1 MGSSTSSVN
10 DIERAKKDLE
20 NAQNHL
26 KAMKEQRAYAK
37 KNGAYARQ
45 PKNHHRGG
53 GQMGTSY
60 DANVWSAEEWVK
72 KAKQQLA
79 DAKKRK

>member
-10 DIERAKKDLE
+10 EIENAKKDLE

-45 PKNHHRGG
+45 PKNNRRLD
-53 GQMGTSY
+53 GQIGTCY
-60 DANVWSAEEWVK
+60 DANVWSAEEWVR
-72 KAKQQLA
+72 KAKQRLA
-79 DAKKRK
+79 NAKKRK